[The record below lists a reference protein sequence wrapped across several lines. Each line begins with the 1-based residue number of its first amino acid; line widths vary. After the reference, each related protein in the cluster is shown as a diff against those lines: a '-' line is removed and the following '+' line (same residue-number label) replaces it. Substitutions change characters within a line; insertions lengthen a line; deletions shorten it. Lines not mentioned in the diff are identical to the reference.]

1 MNMIRC
7 IWNEYNKMHV
17 SLYITCSLNYK
28 ALHVS
33 VNLTTVNK
41 LFFFVNDN
49 ILRFP
54 SDTSKLV
61 SGQISVTGTVKINF
75 LSALHKKDQ
84 FYFHSYGLVELK
96 NAWK

>member
-1 MNMIRC
+1 MIRC
-7 IWNEYNKMHV
+7 IWNEYNKMYV

-33 VNLTTVNK
+33 VNLTTVN
-41 LFFFVNDN
+41 N
-49 ILRFP
+49 ILQFP

-75 LSALHKKDQ
+75 LSALKKQ
-84 FYFHSYGLVELK
+84 TNFIFIVMVWWNLK
-96 NAWK
+96 MHGINKTS